1 LQRKQQ
7 ILDKGKHM
15 SQFTLTPEED
25 AIITDA
31 LRAKATQY
39 TAMFGVAD
47 PALEALIVKLDS
59 YNPAPVVV
67 EEAPVVEEVV
77 EVPADVVEPT
87 EEVVEVPADVVEPTE
102 EEVEAHFA
110 DEEAE

>member
-1 LQRKQQ
+1 
-7 ILDKGKHM
+7 M

-31 LRAKATQY
+31 LKAKAAQY

-47 PALEALIVKLDS
+47 PALEALIAKLDG
-59 YNPAPVVV
+59 YNPAPVVA
-67 EEAPVVEEVV
+67 EEAPVV
-77 EVPADVVEPT
+77 